1 MKNKLKKISKIR
13 ITRSIIQLIMFI
25 LIPGLYISTFSAV
38 KQLYL
43 SIYNWNFSWTAM
55 LPEILI
61 LLAVIPVTMIAG
73 RFFCGWMC
81 AFGAIS
87 DAIYS
92 LSKLVIKKRKPVRE
106 DIDQLLK
113 SIKYILL
120 FLLIIVVWSF
130 SIKTFQSANPWDA
143 FGMLFTAGKAPD
155 LSYVLKNLAP
165 AFVILLAILAA
176 SFYIERFFCR
186 YLCPLGAIFA
196 FVSKLRITSI
206 KKPTDHCGSCRV
218 CTKNCPMGI
227 TLYREERT
235 KSGECINCL
244 QCVSKCPRSNVSIT
258 VSEQDARPIL
268 AGALAATV
276 ITGVYYAGTFATQSF
291 AAVNNSTVSSAET
304 EKLYKDGTY
313 EGSGTGFR
321 GGTTTVS
328 VIVENG
334 LITDINTVSTGDDG
348 QFYDRAFKQII
359 PAILDS
365 QNSNVDAVS
374 GATYSSN
381 GIMEAVADALKDAK
395 LNGSTTSV
403 NSGSNTNSGGDSID
417 NLNTGRRPSGNYPP
431 KDSSSGQSTNGSS
444 TSSSGQLAND
454 SDTASGS
461 GTSSGGTTA
470 SGSKTSSQISMT
482 PAESTSKSGTASDAG
497 STSSKT
503 YKDGTYEGSGM
514 GFRGTTIVSV
524 TIKGGKITDISVVS
538 TRDDGRFF
546 NRAYPTVSSEIID
559 AQNTKVDAVS
569 GATYSSNGIMEA
581 VADALAQA

>member
-1 MKNKLKKISKIR
+1 
-13 ITRSIIQLIMFI
+13 MFI
-25 LIPGLYISTFSAV
+25 LIPGLYISAFSAV

-43 SIYNWNFSWTAM
+43 SIYNWKFSWTAM

-61 LLAVIPVTMIAG
+61 LLAVIPITMIAG

-81 AFGAIS
+81 AFGALS

-106 DIDQLLK
+106 DIDRLLK
-113 SIKYILL
+113 SVKYILL

-130 SIKTFQSANPWDA
+130 GIKTFQSANPWDA
-143 FGMLFTAGKAPD
+143 FGMLFTVGKVPN

-196 FVSKLRITSI
+196 IVSKLRITSI
-206 KKPTDHCGSCRV
+206 KKPTEHCGSCRV

-227 TLYREERT
+227 PLYREERT

-291 AAVNNSTVSSAET
+291 AAVNNSSVTSAQT
-304 EKLYKDGTY
+304 EKLYKDGSY

-328 VIVENG
+328 VTVENG

-348 QFYDRAFKQII
+348 QFYDRAFNQII

-365 QNSNVDAVS
+365 QDSNVDAVS

-395 LNGSTTSV
+395 LGGGTASATSEQ
-403 NSGSNTNSGGDSID
+403 NSADITEGAASDLAGTADITEGASGNSDSNTNSGTDSID
-417 NLNTGRRPSGNYPP
+417 NINPGRRSAG
-431 KDSSSGQSTNGSS
+431 
-444 TSSSGQLAND
+444 
-454 SDTASGS
+454 
-461 GTSSGGTTA
+461 
-470 SGSKTSSQISMT
+470 
-482 PAESTSKSGTASDAG
+482 STSKSETASATG

-503 YKDGTYEGSGM
+503 YKDGTYEGSGT
-514 GFRGTTIVSV
+514 GFRGTTTVSV
-524 TIKGGKITDISVVS
+524 TIKSGKITDISVVS
-538 TRDDGRFF
+538 TRDDGHFF
-546 NRAYPTVSSEIID
+546 NRAYPTISSKIID
-559 AQNTKVDAVS
+559 AQSTKVDAVS

-581 VADALAQA
+581 VADALAQAKE